1 MKYYVIKYIQIKA
14 GAALCCCRITLN
26 SLQEI
31 YFMDVP
37 LKNNS
42 DLKPLSSLTLQ
53 DAMGV
58 YNSFPGKDT
67 LTFRNELCAL
77 KSTEDAQFD
86 LNSKTVDR
94 WCEGLRRPRK
104 GNLSPDDMRNI
115 FINVLCINYSGND
128 QSLLSEIINTLKG
141 DGFNFDT
148 SDIEAAA
155 AVNTGAAISIVF
167 DILSFTMLKNGKVKQ
182 LELFREQL
190 RAIADGTAENIPESP
205 AAGFR
210 SRGIVD
216 APNSA
221 FGSAAGSGSDNGI
234 RTGSAVI
241 KFNAPPVPF
250 DVEYFVRHIKNGKDE
265 FLSGADLMPVNR
277 NIKFERSGEGPRA
290 MMAVIEDVPV
300 DIGFQFKCYAKCDP
314 KNVPQLCELMAAHI
328 DYSHARFRT
337 DDGRTYY
344 SKQYDEELELIAT
357 SFVEPDT
364 VWFILPNYTVYAT
377 FDPFINNYFL
387 PEFRD

>member
-1 MKYYVIKYIQIKA
+1 
-14 GAALCCCRITLN
+14 
-26 SLQEI
+26 
-31 YFMDVP
+31 MDVP

-104 GNLSPDDMRNI
+104 GNLSPNDMRNI

-155 AVNTGAAISIVF
+155 AVNTGAAIS
-167 DILSFTMLKNGKVKQ
+167 DSF
-182 LELFREQL
+182 
-190 RAIADGTAENIPESP
+190 
-205 AAGFR
+205 
-210 SRGIVD
+210 
-216 APNSA
+216 
-221 FGSAAGSGSDNGI
+221 
-234 RTGSAVI
+234 
-241 KFNAPPVPF
+241 
-250 DVEYFVRHIKNGKDE
+250 
-265 FLSGADLMPVNR
+265 
-277 NIKFERSGEGPRA
+277 
-290 MMAVIEDVPV
+290 
-300 DIGFQFKCYAKCDP
+300 
-314 KNVPQLCELMAAHI
+314 
-328 DYSHARFRT
+328 
-337 DDGRTYY
+337 
-344 SKQYDEELELIAT
+344 
-357 SFVEPDT
+357 
-364 VWFILPNYTVYAT
+364 
-377 FDPFINNYFL
+377 
-387 PEFRD
+387 